1 MLGSREGEL
10 GAEERAALAAHLEGC
25 GACRARLA
33 DLAAMEGLVAEGL
46 SRAAARRD
54 FSTFADE
61 VMAQVGR
68 ESRSGIR
75 AFLRRHRMAV
85 RFATAL
91 APALAA
97 VALIVYLGR
106 SPGGAPDVDV
116 TSELDVPIVISTTD
130 GPMVLLGDGDEP
142 EGS

>member
-1 MLGSREGEL
+1 
-10 GAEERAALAAHLEGC
+10 
-25 GACRARLA
+25 
-33 DLAAMEGLVAEGL
+33 
-46 SRAAARRD
+46 
-54 FSTFADE
+54 
-61 VMAQVGR
+61 
-68 ESRSGIR
+68 
-75 AFLRRHRMAV
+75 MAV

-106 SPGGAPDVDV
+106 SPDGAPPDVDV
-116 TSELDVPIVISTTD
+116 TSEIYVPIVISTTD